1 MATATITSASARAA
15 VWAMARHAAMSS
27 PIWRSASAL
36 CAANTNPHSVSAR
49 SSAARRWR
57 CRCRNWMSEMSMP
70 LPANGF
76 PSYYVPYKPSDHFRW
91 VAASGVGVTAAPYV
105 TYDT

>member
-1 MATATITSASARAA
+1 
-15 VWAMARHAAMSS
+15 
-27 PIWRSASAL
+27 
-36 CAANTNPHSVSAR
+36 
-49 SSAARRWR
+49 
-57 CRCRNWMSEMSMP
+57 MSEMSMP

-76 PSYYVPYKPSDHFRW
+76 PSYYVPYKPSDHFRR